1 MWERKWK
8 SLLKIYQEICNFFDC
23 FVCIYKSAL
32 SDFIR
37 EKLLGIIK
45 NFLEFPLVNENIPP
59 YMYGR
64 SRIECIRKTIPSTI
78 GRGGGGEIKI
88 RAVPFSFL

>member
-8 SLLKIYQEICNFFDC
+8 SLLKIYQEIYNFFDC

-45 NFLEFPLVNENIPP
+45 NFLEFPLVNKNIPP

-78 GRGGGGEIKI
+78 GRGGEGEIKI